1 MELLKNSD
9 EWRVTRDEKNTK
21 AERRAQPTAKP
32 SGTHCK
38 AVASVKCQVS
48 SNEERQNPRPGP
60 AIESYRA
67 ALTPPLRLSTVCA
80 RKMNLFADCDNS
92 RSQIAIL
99 KGRAGQVPSRWLRM
113 TPRRAV
119 PTPDGSF
126 PR

>member
-60 AIESYRA
+60 AIDNHRA
-67 ALTPPLRLSTVCA
+67 ARLPPLRLSTACGE
-80 RKMNLFADCDNS
+80 KMNQFTEFANRKPKFANLQSADNPPAQTLGVVYGFRCS
-92 RSQIAIL
+92 R
-99 KGRAGQVPSRWLRM
+99 V
-113 TPRRAV
+113 
-119 PTPDGSF
+119 
-126 PR
+126 